1 MFPALPTGMAR
12 TSGARPRASQ
22 ISKAPVFCP
31 SILNGFT
38 EFTSVNRSRGAA
50 SRTMRRASS
59 KEPSTGTTRAPC
71 AIACTSFPTAIP
83 PAGTT
88 TKHCIPARLAYAA
101 AAAAVF
107 PVLAHRTARLPS
119 SSAFDIARVIPRS
132 LNDPVGFC
140 PSYFRCRST
149 PGMCRMRR
157 GARRSGVAPSRSVTS
172 GVRGVTGRYGRY
184 SSITPRQALLAIDH
198 PNHVAHRADDVER
211 LDAGQDAPHPA
222 LQRRVGDHDDVRGL
236 APALLH
242 DRADADALL
251 PEDRGDAGEHAGT
264 IRHLH
269 EEVER
274 RGRLL
279 HGPEGIPAEGAH
291 ADPPVDARPAVP
303 RHIDQVSHDRAGGGS
318 AAGAPAGEHHLA
330 DRIAPDEDGVEL
342 VPDRGEGVGPGQQR
356 RVDARLDPSTVLP
369 GDRQEFD
376 HHSQLLGES
385 NVLGRDPADAFPVH
399 LI

>member
-1 MFPALPTGMAR
+1 MFPALRTGMAR
-12 TSGARPRASQ
+12 TSGARPRTSQ
-22 ISKAPVFCP
+22 ISKAPVFWP

-38 EFTSVNRSRGAA
+38 ELTRVNRSRAAA

-88 TKHCIPARLAYAA
+88 TKHGIPARLAYAA
-101 AAAAVF
+101 AAAAVL

-140 PSYFRCRST
+140 PSYFRWRST
-149 PGMCRMRR
+149 PGRCRMRR
-157 GARRSGVAPSRSVTS
+157 GARRSGVAPSRSVTR

-184 SSITPRQALLAIDH
+184 SSITPRHGLLAIDH
-198 PNHVAHRADDVER
+198 PDHVADRADDVER
-211 LDAGQDAPHPA
+211 LDAAQDAPHPA
-222 LQRRVGDHDDVRGL
+222 LRRRVGDHHDVRRL

-242 DRADADALL
+242 DRADADAFL
-251 PEDRGDAGEHAGT
+251 PKDRGDPGEHAGAV
-264 IRHLH
+264 RHLH

-279 HGPEGIPAEGAH
+279 HGAERLPAEGAH
-291 ADPPVDARPAVP
+291 ADPPVGAGPAVP
-303 RHIDQVSHDRAGGGS
+303 RHVDQVRHDRAGGRSPPG
-318 AAGAPAGEHHLA
+318 AAADEHDL
-330 DRIAPDEDGVEL
+330 PD
-342 VPDRGEGVGPGQQR
+342 
-356 RVDARLDPSTVLP
+356 
-369 GDRQEFD
+369 
-376 HHSQLLGES
+376 
-385 NVLGRDPADAFPVH
+385 
-399 LI
+399 